1 MKVKLTFTILIFTGK
16 FFYFQ
21 KLRNLYKI
29 GLFGF
34 VLLCS
39 LLHKFNI
46 KKNCFPH
53 QLHKWPP
60 AEKTFLGRTCKSPN
74 THFYILF
81 IWRLNRQRGYHF
93 MLYEAFFLSN
103 KFISTKFIPR
113 NLYSSIWFL
122 KIESYFCFVE
132 SVSKR
137 LMQNVLSEL
146 HYYIPCNWCWIKT
159 VDAR

>member
-21 KLRNLYKI
+21 KLPICLKLDYLATFCFALYYN
-29 GLFGF
+29 
-34 VLLCS
+34 
-39 LLHKFNI
+39 KFNI
-46 KKNCFPH
+46 EKNCFPH

-122 KIESYFCFVE
+122 QSNFCLFCWICFE
-132 SVSKR
+132 AINAKR
-137 LMQNVLSEL
+137 LIWASLLYSV
-146 HYYIPCNWCWIKT
+146 
-159 VDAR
+159 

>member
-1 MKVKLTFTILIFTGK
+1 MKVKLTFIILIFTGK

-34 VLLCS
+34 VLFCS

-93 MLYEAFFLSN
+93 MLYEAFFFSQIN
-103 KFISTKFIPR
+103 
-113 NLYSSIWFL
+113 SSQQNSSHVICIHPFD
-122 KIESYFCFVE
+122 SYKVTFVCFVE